1 MWTKGSSCIT
11 IELRDLLSHWRL
23 VGLPDCPIMAISNLI
38 TPHTHS
44 LQWSENPRVTREA
57 MIEWKWNND
66 WVKVAILF
74 YPSFK
79 DKANV
84 RHKMRRFLK
93 IWEWREEK
101 SRGEVLPPFN
111 QKKKKY
117 NWRSLTNCSAR
128 DRESIRRVRA
138 RETDTANPLIRPKEP
153 LIAPKNCNSKMVQ
166 KLLGWRWGGGGR
178 GIKWRTNWTMGN

>member
-84 RHKMRRFLK
+84 RHEMRRFLK

-111 QKKKKY
+111 QKKK
-117 NWRSLTNCSAR
+117 NTTEGRWPIAVRGTGRASGVCE
-128 DRESIRRVRA
+128 RERQTLQTR
-138 RETDTANPLIRPKEP
+138 
-153 LIAPKNCNSKMVQ
+153 
-166 KLLGWRWGGGGR
+166 
-178 GIKWRTNWTMGN
+178 

>member
-111 QKKKKY
+111 QKKKKIQLKVVDQLQCAGQGEHPACA
-117 NWRSLTNCSAR
+117 SER
-128 DRESIRRVRA
+128 DRPCKPVNQTERA
-138 RETDTANPLIRPKEP
+138 VNRPEE
-153 LIAPKNCNSKMVQ
+153 LQ
-166 KLLGWRWGGGGR
+166 
-178 GIKWRTNWTMGN
+178 